1 MTDRNEALQKIRDH
15 LGEGGVVED
24 PTQLE
29 AYNSEWRG
37 HYKGT
42 STFVARPSNAEECA
56 FVIKTCTDNDIAVVP
71 MSGNTGLVGGAMAE
85 ASEVIISTERMN
97 TIHEIDSV
105 NGTMTVGAGCILLE
119 VQRAAD
125 EAGKLFPLS
134 LAAEGSCRI
143 GGNLSTNAGGTNVL
157 RYGNARDLVLGLQ
170 VVLPSGE
177 IMDGLKGLRKDNTG
191 YELKHLFMGAEGTLG
206 IITAAVLKLFPKPRQ
221 RQTALI
227 ALTDVDQVIALFAR
241 ASDAVG
247 DALSGF
253 EYMNRNS
260 LWVTCEHTDVV
271 RDPFDTPH
279 EAYVLME
286 LTSPRQGN
294 DLRDATEQFLE
305 AAFEAGEVVD
315 AVMAESGKQMDDLWH
330 IRETI
335 PDAQAFEGGSIKND
349 ISVPVSKVPE
359 FIKRGDVIVETT
371 IPGTRPMTFG
381 HIGDGNLHYNLTQPK
396 DMDRDEFMAK
406 WHDVTDP
413 LNDLVHELGG
423 SFSAEHGVGK
433 LKREELVRFSSPIE
447 IDLMRKVKAAFDPK
461 GLMNPGKVL

>member
-1 MTDRNEALQKIRDH
+1 MSDRNETLQKIRDH
-15 LGEGGVVED
+15 LGDAGVVED
-24 PTQLE
+24 SSALD

-37 HYKGT
+37 HYKG
-42 STFVARPSNAEECA
+42 SATFVARPADAKECA
-56 FVIKTCTDNDIAVVP
+56 FVIKTCIEAGVPVVP
-71 MSGNTGLVGGAMAE
+71 MSGNTGLVGGAIADE
-85 ASEVIISTERMN
+85 QEVIISTERMN
-97 TIHEIDSV
+97 TIHEIDPV
-105 NGTMTVGAGCILLE
+105 NGTMTVGAGCILADI
-119 VQRAAD
+119 QRAAD
-125 EAGKLFPLS
+125 DAGKLFPLS

-157 RYGNARDLVLGLQ
+157 RYGNARDLVLGLE
-170 VVLPSGE
+170 VVLPSGD

-206 IITAAVLKLFPKPRQ
+206 IITTAVLKLFPKPRQ

-227 ALTDVDQVIALFAR
+227 ALNDIDKVIELFAR

-247 DALSGF
+247 DALTGF
-253 EYMNRNS
+253 EYMNRTS
-260 LWVTCEHTDVV
+260 LWVTCEYTEGV
-271 RDPFDTPH
+271 RDPFDAPH
-279 EAYVLME
+279 DAYVLLE
-286 LTSPRQGN
+286 LTSPRPGN
-294 DLRDATEQFLE
+294 DLRDAMEQFLE
-305 AAFEAGEVVD
+305 AAFEAEEIAD
-315 AVMAESGKQMDDLWH
+315 AVFAESGQQMDDLWH

-335 PDAQAFEGGSIKND
+335 PEAQGFEGGSIKND

-359 FIKRGDVIVETT
+359 FVKRGDVIVEET

-396 DMDRDEFMAK
+396 DMDREAFMAK
-406 WHDVTDP
+406 WHDVNDP

-433 LKREELVRFSSPIE
+433 LKREELVRFSSPVE
-447 IDLMRKVKAAFDPK
+447 IDLMHKLKQAIDPK

>member
-1 MTDRNEALQKIRDH
+1 MTDRNETLQKIRDH
-15 LGEGGVVED
+15 LGESGVVED
-24 PTQLE
+24 TTLLE
-29 AYNSEWRG
+29 AYNTEWRG
-37 HYKGT
+37 HFKGT
-42 STFVARPSNAEECA
+42 STFVARPANAKECA
-56 FVIKTCTDNDIAVVP
+56 FVIKTCIDNDIAVVP
-71 MSGNTGLVGGAMAE
+71 MSGNTGLVGGATAD

-97 TIHEIDSV
+97 TVHAIDSV
-105 NGTMTVGAGCILLE
+105 NGTMTVGAGCILAD

-253 EYMNRNS
+253 EYMNRTS
-260 LWVTCEHTDVV
+260 LWVTCEHTDGV
-271 RDPFDTPH
+271 RDPFDAPH
-279 EAYVLME
+279 DAYVLME
-286 LTSPRQGN
+286 LTSPRPGN
-294 DLRDATEQFLE
+294 DLREAMEQFLE

-315 AVMAESGKQMDDLWH
+315 AVIAESGQQMDDLWH

-359 FIKRGDVIVETT
+359 FTKRGDAIVEAT

-433 LKREELVRFSSPIE
+433 LKREELVRFSSPVE
-447 IDLMRKVKAAFDPK
+447 MDMMRKVKTAFDPK

>member
-1 MTDRNEALQKIRDH
+1 MTDRNETLQKIRDH

-24 PTQLE
+24 ATLLE
-29 AYNSEWRG
+29 AYNTEWRG
-37 HYKGT
+37 HFKGT
-42 STFVARPSNAEECA
+42 ATFVARPSNAEECA
-56 FVIKTCTDNDIAVVP
+56 FVIKTCIDNDIAVVP
-71 MSGNTGLVGGAMAE
+71 MSGNTGLVGGATAD

-97 TIHEIDSV
+97 TVHAIDSV
-105 NGTMTVGAGCILLE
+105 NGTMTVGAGCILAD

-227 ALTDVDQVIALFAR
+227 ALTDVDQVIALFER

-247 DALSGF
+247 DALTGF
-253 EYMNRNS
+253 EYMNRIS
-260 LWVTCEHTDVV
+260 LWVTCEHTDGV
-271 RDPFDTPH
+271 RDPFDSSH
-279 EAYVLME
+279 DAYVLME
-286 LTSPRQGN
+286 LTSPRPGS
-294 DLRDATEQFLE
+294 DLRDAMEQFLE

-315 AVMAESGKQMDDLWH
+315 AVIAESGQQMDDLWH

-359 FIKRGDVIVETT
+359 FTKRGDAIVEAT

-381 HIGDGNLHYNLTQPK
+381 HIGDGNLHYNLSQPK
-396 DMDRDEFMAK
+396 DMDRDEFMSK
-406 WHDVTDP
+406 WHDVNDP

-433 LKREELVRFSSPIE
+433 LKREELVRFSSPVE
-447 IDLMRKVKAAFDPK
+447 IDLMRKIKAAFDPK